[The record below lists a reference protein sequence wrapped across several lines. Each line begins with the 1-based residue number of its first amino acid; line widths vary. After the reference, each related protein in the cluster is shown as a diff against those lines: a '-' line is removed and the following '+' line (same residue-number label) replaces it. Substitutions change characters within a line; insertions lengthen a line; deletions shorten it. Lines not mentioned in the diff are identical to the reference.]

1 MKRAWK
7 GINDIGVL
15 PFCLVFWRFWNAFFF
30 GERQRKLGWWFQT
43 FLFSPW
49 GNDSI
54 WLVHIFSNGCLGH
67 HQQKTPEFS
76 SFVFASRLRRKN
88 LSLMR
93 RYRHQ
98 EWIIGKKWLLLSLNP
113 LKLWPVVS
121 RDLCSF
127 EHRGH
132 FSEEPV
138 KWQGHERESMIL
150 VYLLSVWYFGIFW
163 ELSDRT
169 APLLDL
175 KKGSRNSALW
185 FLCRSS
191 EVLVSRIFPVL
202 VIIKVWSS
210 LLE

>member
-1 MKRAWK
+1 MILVSFLSVWYFGDFGTLFFWGAPKKTRLVVSNIFVFTLGKRFNLTCAY
-7 GINDIGVL
+7 
-15 PFCLVFWRFWNAFFF
+15 FF
-30 GERQRKLGWWFQT
+30 KWVSWT
-43 FLFSPW
+43 PPT
-49 GNDSI
+49 
-54 WLVHIFSNGCLGH
+54 
-67 HQQKTPEFS
+67 KTPEFS

-150 VYLLSVWYFGIFW
+150 VYLLSVWYFGIFLGIEW
-163 ELSDRT
+163 SDCST
-169 APLLDL
+169 AGF
-175 KKGSRNSALW
+175 KEGFEK
-185 FLCRSS
+185 
-191 EVLVSRIFPVL
+191 
-202 VIIKVWSS
+202 
-210 LLE
+210 